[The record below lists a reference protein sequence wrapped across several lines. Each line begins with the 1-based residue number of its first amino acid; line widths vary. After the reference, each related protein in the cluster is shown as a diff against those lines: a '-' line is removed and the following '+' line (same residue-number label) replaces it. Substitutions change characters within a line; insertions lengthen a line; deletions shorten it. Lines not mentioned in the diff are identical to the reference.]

1 LLESLRERG
10 LSLFLASGTDRVFV
24 RQELAALGLDHFF
37 GDRVW
42 GAIDAHHNFSKQ
54 MVIDQ
59 MVADLNLRPGE
70 LLGFGDGFVE
80 TQEVRRVAGIAVG
93 VASDEQHRVG
103 INDWK
108 RQRLIEAGADLIVP
122 DYRDLQPLL
131 GHLLG

>member
-1 LLESLRERG
+1 
-10 LSLFLASGTDRVFV
+10 
-24 RQELAALGLDHFF
+24 
-37 GDRVW
+37 
-42 GAIDAHHNFSKQ
+42 
-54 MVIDQ
+54 

>member
-1 LLESLRERG
+1 
-10 LSLFLASGTDRVFV
+10 
-24 RQELAALGLDHFF
+24 
-37 GDRVW
+37 
-42 GAIDAHHNFSKQ
+42 
-54 MVIDQ
+54 
-59 MVADLNLRPGE
+59 
-70 LLGFGDGFVE
+70 
-80 TQEVRRVAGIAVG
+80 